1 MKRKTLDGIYSA
13 KQQDVLR
20 YHYNHAYYMLINHGA
35 VRTGK
40 TIINNDIFLDELQ
53 RIRRHAQSKGII
65 APQYIIAGASIGNI
79 VRNILNPLTQRYGF
93 EFKLNKYNQFRLFG
107 VVCCCVGHDDVG
119 QLKPITGMTAYGAYI
134 NEGSLANREVF
145 DEITKRCSAD
155 DGFEARIIVD
165 SNPSGPQHW
174 LKTDYIDKENESNG
188 KIKCFHWNLFDNPFL
203 SQSYKDNLVATT
215 PSGVFYNRKIDG
227 LWSTAE
233 GAVYRDIC
241 NENYIDE
248 LPSISRYFVGMDW
261 GYEHYGSM
269 TIWGEA
275 AENDNIYILIK
286 EISARYKGIDFWK
299 KQAEWALKSY
309 GYGIPF
315 YCDSA
320 RPDLITELRSVKCWC
335 PPIDK
340 SIEKGIECVAERKK
354 ARTLLIYRPGIDLYE
369 KQEAEYVWDERT
381 GLPVKVND
389 DVMDSER
396 YAVYNHDK
404 RKGRKK

>member
-1 MKRKTLDGIYSA
+1 MNQKILDGIYSR

-20 YHYNHAYYMLINHGA
+20 YHYTNSYYMLINHGA

-40 TIINNDIFLDELQ
+40 TIIDNDLFLDELQ
-53 RIRRHAQSKGII
+53 RIREHTRCKGIRD
-65 APQYIIAGASIGNI
+65 PLYIIAGASIGNI
-79 VRNILNPLTQRYGF
+79 VRNILNPLTQKYGF
-93 EFKLNKYNQFRLFG
+93 NFALNKFNQFRLFG
-107 VVCCCVGHDDVG
+107 VLCCCVGHDDIG

-134 NEGSLANREVF
+134 NEGSLANRDVF

-155 DGFEARIIVD
+155 DEFEAHIIVD
-165 SNPSGPQHW
+165 SNPGGPQHW
-174 LKTDYIDKENESNG
+174 LKTDYIDKEAESNG

-203 SQSYKDNLVATT
+203 SQSYKDNLIATT

-227 LWSTAE
+227 LWATAE
-233 GAVYRDIC
+233 GIVYQDMS
-241 NENYIDE
+241 EKNYIDE
-248 LPSISRYFVGMDW
+248 LPKMSNYFVGMDW
-261 GYEHYGSM
+261 GYEHYGSL
-269 TIWGEA
+269 TLWGETA
-275 AENDNIYILIK
+275 ADNNVYVLIK
-286 EISARYKGIDFWK
+286 EISARHKGIDFWK
-299 KQAEWALKSY
+299 KQAEWVLKKY

-320 RPDLITELRSVKCWC
+320 RPDLIAEFRNSKCWC

-354 ARTLLIYRPGIDLYE
+354 ARTLLIYRPGIDIYD
-369 KQEAEYVWDERT
+369 KQQAEYVWDEKT

-389 DVMDSER
+389 DTMDSER

-404 RKGRKK
+404 RNGRKK